1 MAGNT
6 AKQSSLPAAPPAPIS
21 VLQRSETSAANAH
34 ATSEKPASTEST
46 APTVVTPSAVDAPQS
61 VSSIPVNDAPILSAT
76 QVAAAA
82 ACVTEEGKEETQSGV
97 QQLQTEGEKAHRN
110 GTMKNA
116 GHDVQKVTLQVTAQ
130 SESHK
135 EGEQLDSD
143 VVMEDVPPAMAVTA
157 TKEAVQDVPLNT
169 LTDVTKKQEMGAVR
183 QSGDD
188 GQDKAREMEKDN
200 LKAMT
205 VDNEE
210 KRGYVLFF
218 C

>member
-1 MAGNT
+1 
-6 AKQSSLPAAPPAPIS
+6 
-21 VLQRSETSAANAH
+21 
-34 ATSEKPASTEST
+34 
-46 APTVVTPSAVDAPQS
+46 
-61 VSSIPVNDAPILSAT
+61 
-76 QVAAAA
+76 
-82 ACVTEEGKEETQSGV
+82 
-97 QQLQTEGEKAHRN
+97 
-110 GTMKNA
+110 MKNA
-116 GHDVQKVTLQVTAQ
+116 RHDVQKVTLQVTAQ
-130 SESHK
+130 PESHK

-157 TKEAVQDVPLNT
+157 TKEAVQDVPLNA